1 MGVLSLAG
9 LALLPFEPTA
19 GGGDEKL
26 GPSPDWPPRLLY
38 FIQTIIIAIY
48 HSYGVQWGMAYR
60 LHSYSIRSIILSCQ
74 GGIHSQAIISR
85 AGAIVVPSFLRLL
98 PVQFRSVALF
108 ARLKLAIWMT

>member
-38 FIQTIIIAIY
+38 SIQTILIPIY
-48 HSYGVQWGMAYR
+48 YSCGVQSRIAYR
-60 LHSYSIRSIILSCQ
+60 LHSNSIRWIILSCQ
-74 GGIHSQAIISR
+74 SGIHSQAIISR

-98 PVQFRSVALF
+98 PVQFRSVALS
-108 ARLKLAIWMT
+108 LG